1 MESLTQRAKKWFGFS
16 AKMSVQP
23 SIEVIKET
31 ESTRTVPVKL
41 DGQEYKIQIQAA
53 MLDLYF
59 SSGKFGQAELMLL
72 YDPMS
77 GLFGWDFTQLRDLDG
92 KFSADSKEM
101 VLVHRRKLM
110 SDDLAY
116 IESTLDIFL
125 DISYIYLSKTQLI
138 FLSLPDRNIWF
149 REFSERS
156 ATLGE
161 ARQQVLAFL
170 EKQLDKIEKIT
181 VDWRREIGLWGNIM
195 DSHFF
200 HEQKKWGRGNHP
212 SPFGEKLV
220 ARITDMN
227 FHEGQWQILMGSTNN
242 RRTTLILDE
251 DFQLLEVKGDGALKK

>member
-1 MESLTQRAKKWFGFS
+1 
-16 AKMSVQP
+16 
-23 SIEVIKET
+23 
-31 ESTRTVPVKL
+31 
-41 DGQEYKIQIQAA
+41 
-53 MLDLYF
+53 
-59 SSGKFGQAELMLL
+59 
-72 YDPMS
+72 
-77 GLFGWDFTQLRDLDG
+77 
-92 KFSADSKEM
+92 
-101 VLVHRRKLM
+101 
-110 SDDLAY
+110 
-116 IESTLDIFL
+116 LDIFL

-251 DFQLLEVKGDGALKK
+251 DFQLLEVNGDGALKK